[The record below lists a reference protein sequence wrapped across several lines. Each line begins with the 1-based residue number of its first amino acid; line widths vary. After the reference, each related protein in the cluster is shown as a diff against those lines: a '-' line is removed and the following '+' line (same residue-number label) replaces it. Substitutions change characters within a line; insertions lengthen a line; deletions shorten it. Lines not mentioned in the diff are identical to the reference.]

1 VIAALALG
9 SGTAL
14 AWAVMSLLSAPAS
27 RLAGPAQALLWTSLI
42 GMLAAAA
49 LAIPGGLPDARTEDW
64 LLMLVAG
71 VAYLGGT
78 GLFLLAVSTGN
89 VSLVTPI
96 VACDGAI
103 GTVMAAA
110 AGAPLP
116 AVAALA
122 MGVMFA
128 GIVLITRARPA
139 VAGAA
144 EARFAPARMRPVG
157 QTVAIAAASATS
169 FGVVFLAS
177 GGIEGISALWVV
189 ACARA
194 FPTLGGLAVCLRQ
207 GGVLPPRT
215 AWRWLAGVGLLD
227 ALGYLVYVWAARSDR
242 AIAPVAA
249 SQYAA
254 LGAIG
259 AVLLLRERLS
269 RSQVGGVVALLAG
282 IALIAARGTE

>member
-1 VIAALALG
+1 MIAALALG

-27 RLAGPAQALLWTSLI
+27 RLAGPARALLWTSLI

-49 LAIPGGLPDARTEDW
+49 LAIPAGLPDARTEDW

-122 MGVMFA
+122 MTVMFA

-139 VAGAA
+139 VAGAP

-157 QTVAIAAASATS
+157 QTVAIATASAMS

-207 GGVLPPRT
+207 GQLRPPRG

-227 ALGYLVYVWAARSDR
+227 ALGYLVYVWAAREDR

-269 RSQVGGVVALLAG
+269 RSQVIGLVALLAG
-282 IALIAARGTE
+282 IALIAARGGG